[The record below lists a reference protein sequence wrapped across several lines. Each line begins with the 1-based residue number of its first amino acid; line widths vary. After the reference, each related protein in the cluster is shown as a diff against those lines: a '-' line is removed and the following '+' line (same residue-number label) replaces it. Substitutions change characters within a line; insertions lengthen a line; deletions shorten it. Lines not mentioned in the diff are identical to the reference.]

1 MKIMMDILGE
11 STQGPLNLVK
21 RIGLV
26 VKNDHL
32 AIQKADE
39 LEIWLKS
46 RDIDVFRKEMF
57 SPTARC
63 FRTPDSL
70 MHRMTC
76 SVFWFWEVTEHS

>member
-1 MKIMMDILGE
+1 MMDILGE
-11 STQGPLNLVK
+11 STQRPLNLVK

-46 RDIDVFRKEMF
+46 RDIDVFRKENVF
-57 SPTARC
+57 PKARC
-63 FRTPDSL
+63 FRLPIIL
-70 MHRMTC
+70 MPRMTC
-76 SVFWFWEVTEHS
+76 SVFWSWEVTGLS